1 MPKQKIND
9 PGAHH
14 ASSGALIRRFLPYLV
29 KYKKTLF
36 LDLFCAALT
45 TLCDIVLPKIMSTI
59 TNSAMGVGITLTAG
73 IVLRLAALYFVLRI
87 IDGAASYYMSSIGH
101 IMGVHIETDMR
112 RDAFDHLLRL
122 DHTYYNNT
130 KVGTIMGRITNDLF
144 DVTEFAH
151 HCPEEFF
158 IAGIK
163 IAASFVILCQAS
175 VPLTLV
181 VFACVPLMGVVSVKL
196 NRKLRERFRQQRFQ
210 IGELNATIEDSLLG
224 QRVVKAFA
232 AEDMERE
239 KFAQGNRDFEQI
251 KTLSYHAMAAFN
263 TSTRLFDGLMYFV
276 VILAGGLS
284 LVYGAISAGDLV
296 AYVLYVSTLIATIR
310 RIVEFAEQFQRGMTG
325 IERFAEIMDTPV
337 AIQDAPDAVP
347 LQPGPGAIRFEN
359 VSFEYPDDHNKVLH
373 DISLDIH
380 AGERLALVG
389 ASGGGKTTLCNLIP
403 RFYEVTDGHILID
416 GQDIRHVTLKSLRQD
431 IGIVQQDV
439 YLFSGTVAQNI
450 AYGKPGATREEIVEA
465 ARLAG
470 AERFILALKDGFDT
484 YVGERGVK
492 LSGGQKQRIAIA
504 RVFLKN
510 PPILILDEATSALDN
525 ESEIL
530 VGQSLEKLAHGRTT
544 LTIAHRLTTIKDY
557 DRILVLGEEGIVESG
572 THEQLLAKQGVYYRL
587 WNQLPG
593 EDTL

>member
-1 MPKQKIND
+1 MT
-9 PGAHH
+9 
-14 ASSGALIRRFLPYLV
+14 R
-29 KYKKTLF
+29 YKKTLC

-45 TLCDIVLPKIMSTI
+45 TLCDVVLPKIMSAL
-59 TNSAMGVGITLTAG
+59 TNAAMGTGMVLTVQV
-73 IVLRLAALYFVLRI
+73 VLKLAALYFALRV
-87 IDGAASYYMSSIGH
+87 IDAAASYYMSSIGH

-130 KVGTIMGRITNDLF
+130 KIGTIMGRITNDLF
-144 DVTEFAH
+144 EVTEFAH

-163 IAASFVILCQAS
+163 VVVSFVILCQAS
-175 VPLTLV
+175 VPLTLA

-196 NRKLRERFRQQRFQ
+196 NQKLRARFRQQRVQ
-210 IGELNATIEDSLLG
+210 IGLLNSTIEDSLLG
-224 QRVVKAFA
+224 QGVVKAFA
-232 AEDMERE
+232 AEPEERE
-239 KFAQGNRDFEQI
+239 KFEDGNREFEQI
-251 KTLSYHAMAAFN
+251 KTLGYYAMAAFN
-263 TSTRLFDGLMYFV
+263 TSTRLFDGLMYLV

-325 IERFAEIMDTPV
+325 IERFVEIMDTPI
-337 AIQDAPDAVP
+337 AIHDAPDAKP
-347 LQPGPGAIRFEN
+347 LQPGPGAICFED

-373 DISLDIH
+373 HVSLDIR

-389 ASGGGKTTLCNLIP
+389 PSGGGKTTLCNLIP
-403 RFYEVTDGHILID
+403 RFYEVTGGRILID
-416 GQDIRHVTLKSLRQD
+416 GQDIQKVTLESLRRE

-439 YLFSGTVAQNI
+439 YLFSGTVAENI
-450 AYGKPGATREEIVEA
+450 AYGRPGATRAEIEQA

-470 AERFILALKDGFDT
+470 AERFIRALRNGFDT
-484 YVGERGVK
+484 DVGERGVK

-530 VGQSLEKLAHGRTT
+530 VGQSLEQLAHGRTT

-557 DRILVLGEEGIVESG
+557 DRILVLGADGIEEEG
-572 THEQLLAKQGVYYRL
+572 THEELLAKQGVYYRL